1 MEIDLGIKKKKSNKK
16 KVPKEGEDDFAAK
29 LAALDL
35 DKEGGE
41 AAADEQAQDGD
52 M

>member
-1 MEIDLGIKKKKSNKK
+1 LETDLGIKKKKKK
-16 KVPKEGEDDFAAK
+16 KVAKDGEGDDFAAK

-41 AAADEQAQDGD
+41 AADEETAQDGD

>member
-1 MEIDLGIKKKKSNKK
+1 LGIKKKKKK
-16 KVPKEGEDDFAAK
+16 PKKDGDDFAAK

-41 AAADEQAQDGD
+41 AAADEPAQDGD